1 MDQLN
6 ESARLISWTDQLDGP
21 GGRTT
26 SLYMKPWALASSHVR
41 RLTFQFVHCLIASE
55 SFEGLVINDMSN
67 VKAYLDST
75 QNTKMYQQQKFA
87 LFPTKKILYT

>member
-26 SLYMKPWALASSHVR
+26 YLYMKPWALASSHVR